1 MRFTRIV
8 ALALAISTLSS
19 SISFA
24 ATWNQE
30 NGIWYCV
37 TKGWVECSDGWYY
50 TSHEGKMVTT

>member
-24 ATWNQE
+24 ATWNDTASTDKYFMIE
-30 NGIWYCV
+30 SSTEHYELGGTYA
-37 TKGWVECSDGWYY
+37 
-50 TSHEGKMVTT
+50 

>member
-8 ALALAISTLSS
+8 ALALVISTLSS

-30 NGIWYCV
+30 NGIWYCD
-37 TKGWVECSDGWYY
+37 TKGWVGALM
-50 TSHEGKMVTT
+50 GGTTLTTTERW

>member
-8 ALALAISTLSS
+8 ALAISTLSS

-30 NGIWYCV
+30 NG

-50 TSHEGKMVTT
+50 TNHEGKMVTT